1 MMNITSD
8 LPSRE
13 DWHNNYLA
21 ELIDMFNIVVNCVQT
36 KFPNTQ
42 INISTAFHH
51 FSRLMYASSSG
62 VLSNYTST
70 SFIDDEDDY

>member
-21 ELIDMFNIVVNCVQT
+21 ELIDMFNIVMNCVQT

-70 SFIDDEDDY
+70 SINDVEDDY